1 MVLRV
6 FRLLCICMNAH
17 VHVSTPRNQES
28 IESLRAEVT
37 ESYESLGVGPIVF
50 SRQVSTLS
58 HLNMYFSN
66 L

>member
-1 MVLRV
+1 
-6 FRLLCICMNAH
+6 MNAH

-37 ESYESLGVGPIVF
+37 ESCESLGVGPIVF